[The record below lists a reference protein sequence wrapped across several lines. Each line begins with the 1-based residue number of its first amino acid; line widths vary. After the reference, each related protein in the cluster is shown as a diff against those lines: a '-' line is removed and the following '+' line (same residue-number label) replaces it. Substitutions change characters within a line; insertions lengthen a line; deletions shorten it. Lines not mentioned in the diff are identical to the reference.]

1 MKILYSLAHPSDTLA
16 SESGGHVVRARAL
29 LESLEQRG
37 HEVTRVEAASAVGAR
52 VSVATYRNV
61 LRRFVPQRAARAL
74 RDIGRV
80 QHGRTH
86 RRRLSRAIQQV
97 KPDVLLETYSPM
109 NVSGAEAAKR
119 AGVPLVVDD
128 LAPSWEDAEV
138 YGRGID
144 GLSRWARRKLL
155 NEASV
160 VIAVNDILRQ
170 AFRDEGVARDRIAV
184 VQNGVADEF
193 LSVQSD
199 PARRAELGFRKTDV
213 VFVYAGSFQPFHR
226 VDFLVEAFALVQSEH
241 ARLLLVGDG
250 ITLAGVREQVARHGL
265 QDKVVIVG
273 QVAHHEVASYL
284 AASDVG
290 VLPATEEYTNP
301 MKVIEYLAAGRPVV
315 APQVRAVEGLVT
327 ADHDA
332 LLFTPFDA
340 ESLAKGLDRFASDDC
355 LRRSLAAHARQ
366 SPVKD
371 QSWQRAGDQLAEAL
385 ATAVAN

>member
-1 MKILYSLAHPSDTLA
+1 
-16 SESGGHVVRARAL
+16 
-29 LESLEQRG
+29 
-37 HEVTRVEAASAVGAR
+37 VEAASAVGAR

-86 RRRLSRAIQQV
+86 RRRICRAIQQV
-97 KPDVLLETYSPM
+97 QPDVILETYSPM
-109 NVSGAEAAKR
+109 NLSGADAAKQT
-119 AGVPLVVDD
+119 GVPFVVDD
-128 LAPSWEDAEV
+128 LAPSWEEAEV

-144 GLSRWARRKLL
+144 SLSRWARRKLL
-155 NEASV
+155 KEASV
-160 VIAVNDILRQ
+160 VIAVNDFLRD
-170 AFRDEGVARDRIAV
+170 AFRDEGVERDRIAV
-184 VQNGVADEF
+184 VQNGVAAEF
-193 LSVQSD
+193 LSVRSD
-199 PARRAELGFRKTDV
+199 PAFKAKLGFHETDV

-226 VDFLVEAFALVQSEH
+226 VDFLVEAFAQVRSDN

-250 ITLAGVREQVARHGL
+250 ITLADVREQVAHHDL
-265 QDKVVIVG
+265 HDKVVIVG

-327 ADHDA
+327 ADSDA
-332 LLFTPFDA
+332 LLFTPFEA
-340 ESLAKGLDRFASDDC
+340 GSLAQALDRFASDNC
-355 LRRSLAAHARQ
+355 LRERLAEQARG
-366 SPVKD
+366 SHVRD
-371 QSWQRAGDQLAEAL
+371 QSWQRAGDAL
-385 ATAVAN
+385 AGALAVAVGK